1 MLFSRNTQLSV
12 VLWTC
17 NHLSPLPAS
26 VPAVLSALKSCW
38 PLLYQRNSYL
48 FSTFWLVAIS
58 LVKPALTSVF
68 SGRFG
73 PKYTSVTTI
82 ITLCWISFFFTC
94 FYHYFVNSLRKER
107 LLCWF
112 LCSQCS
118 VSGPRGGRRG
128 ERRRNNKSSWHLWAA
143 PLLSIVLS
151 TLHRLLL

>member
-17 NHLSPLPAS
+17 NHLSLLPAS
-26 VPAVLSALKSCW
+26 VPAVLSALKPCW
-38 PLLYQRNSYL
+38 LLLYQRNSYL
-48 FSTFWLVAIS
+48 FSTSCLVAIS
-58 LVKPALTSVF
+58 LAKPALTSVF
-68 SGRFG
+68 SGCSG
-73 PKYTSVTTI
+73 PKYNSVTTI

-94 FYHYFVNSLRKER
+94 FYHYFVNSLRMECCC
-107 LLCWF
+107 LF

-128 ERRRNNKSSWHLWAA
+128 ERRRNNKSRWHLWAA

>member
-17 NHLSPLPAS
+17 NHLSLLPAP

-38 PLLYQRNSYL
+38 LLLYQRNSYL
-48 FSTFWLVAIS
+48 FSTFCLVAIS

-68 SGRFG
+68 SGRSG
-73 PKYTSVTTI
+73 PKYTSVTHN
-82 ITLCWISFFFTC
+82 
-94 FYHYFVNSLRKER
+94 HYSMLDQLFLYLFLP
-107 LLCWF
+107 LLCKLLEDGTLLCLF

-118 VSGPRGGRRG
+118 VSGPRGGRRE
-128 ERRRNNKSSWHLWAA
+128 ERRRNTKSSWHLWAA